1 MLNHFLIYS
10 ISQNANFLLLASGN
24 TYHINNEFINWYWLE
39 RSVLKGHPEG
49 RETFLASDTQ
59 SRTLWARSG
68 SHFTTLRIRVLFWNG
83 QTNKCA
89 LNVHI
94 GSGEFTELQLQGVW
108 CHLTLHYV
116 HRYLSPGFHVV
127 RLNGGIYAVH
137 VPKNYPIF
145 TCSAPSHMRLIL
157 SLKKGHQKGTRAVK
171 KLNSFRNTLIDQE
184 TNDASLNGSTS
195 PTSPNKRP

>member
-1 MLNHFLIYS
+1 VLNHFLIYS
-10 ISQNANFLLLASGN
+10 ISRSASFLLLSSGN
-24 TYHINNEFINWYWLE
+24 TYYINNEYINWYWLE

-68 SHFTTLRIRVLFWNG
+68 SHFRTLRIRVLFWNG

-94 GSGEFTELQLQGVW
+94 RSGEFTELQLQGVW

-116 HRYLSPGFHVV
+116 QRYL
-127 RLNGGIYAVH
+127 
-137 VPKNYPIF
+137 PIPRF
-145 TCSAPSHMRLIL
+145 PRRQIELWYLC
-157 SLKKGHQKGTRAVK
+157 
-171 KLNSFRNTLIDQE
+171 
-184 TNDASLNGSTS
+184 GSRS
-195 PTSPNKRP
+195 